1 MDDSDFEDDDKRTSL
16 SSEKREGTKGTKEN
30 PIRICTATWGGYQGG
45 PYFNKGYEANA
56 ASRFV
61 EEYGIWVEFINI
73 DDFGAG
79 REAFKAGEVDM
90 IWSTVDSLPC
100 EAEMFASI
108 GAKIVHMVDWSRG
121 GDAMPVTRDI
131 TSIND

>member
-1 MDDSDFEDDDKRTSL
+1 
-16 SSEKREGTKGTKEN
+16 
-30 PIRICTATWGGYQGG
+30 
-45 PYFNKGYEANA
+45 
-56 ASRFV
+56 
-61 EEYGIWVEFINI
+61 
-73 DDFGAG
+73 
-79 REAFKAGEVDM
+79 M

-131 TSIND
+131 TSINDLKGKKDCRCNW